1 MLIRLLQHHR
11 VKKQNLCGNLGLSSH
26 SGSPPLKYETAECL
40 RWKLQV
46 ALVSVWNLTNNAEEA
61 GANRD
66 EKAGSKPRGLGQ
78 S

>member
-1 MLIRLLQHHR
+1 MLIRFLQHHR
-11 VKKQNLCGNLGLSSH
+11 VKKQNLCGN
-26 SGSPPLKYETAECL
+26 SGSPSLKYETAECL

-46 ALVSVWNLTNNAEEA
+46 ALVSVWNLANNAEEA

-66 EKAGSKPRGLGQ
+66 EKTGSKPRGLGW